1 MRPNDN
7 VSCFANE
14 TINGENDGTK
24 KKISFTVFKYF
35 FNGYAIAMDGRMK
48 CLQVS
53 GVSWT
58 VPAESLVLLVDGH
71 MLEQVRDHL
80 HNPPGRLR
88 DAPSVLGLGV
98 SPLHH
103 FLLARLL
110 QPLVEGSEA
119 LGGAVGSVPSQ
130 SVVLLRHRVP
140 ALVLV
145 HDDSVL
151 VGVLLQ
157 DADVRTDQ
165 LQQVQLLGEGE
176 VGRARFTHHAGHE
189 HRVGGHLMA

>member
-1 MRPNDN
+1 MH
-7 VSCFANE
+7 
-14 TINGENDGTK
+14 
-24 KKISFTVFKYF
+24 
-35 FNGYAIAMDGRMK
+35 
-48 CLQVS
+48 
-53 GVSWT
+53 
-58 VPAESLVLLVDGH
+58 GH

-103 FLLARLL
+103 FLLGRLL

-119 LGGAVGSVPSQ
+119 LGGAVRPVPSQ
-130 SVVLLRHRVP
+130 SVVLLGHGVP

-145 HDDSVL
+145 HDDGVL

-157 DADVRTDQ
+157 DANVRTDQ

-176 VGRARFTHHAGHE
+176 VGGASFTHHAGHE
-189 HRVGGHLMA
+189 HRVGGHLTA